1 MFLFVWPTIDSSSSR
16 NKVKEVEGL
25 TQQRVH
31 DLFQPVMNE
40 VRVSFVKKAFRELD
54 KTGDEV
60 LTIDDLKEDY
70 IVKHHP
76 KFLNGEETEQ
86 EIVSKY
92 LSNFEKDKNGQV
104 MSYFDKNYM
113 QCMSIYSRPYL

>member
-1 MFLFVWPTIDSSSSR
+1 MFVCPTADSSSSR
-16 NKVKEVEGL
+16 NKVKEIQGL

-70 IVKHHP
+70 TVKHHP

-104 MSYFDKNYM
+104 KLLWQKLHAMYE
-113 QCMSIYSRPYL
+113 YLQ